1 MNSPQKLPKT
11 STRLGPQHVIGI
23 IGWSGT
29 GKTTLL
35 TDLIPVLIARGYTV
49 STMKHTHHDFD
60 MDQPGKDSYL
70 HREAGAREVLLTSKK
85 RWALL
90 NELRDEP
97 EPDMEELFTKMA
109 PVDILLIEGFK
120 SHRFAKIE
128 VNRPS
133 RGKKLLCK
141 TDDSVI
147 ALATDEAVEEI
158 SIPLLDLN
166 DVEAVADFIVSYTKS
181 KK

>member
-1 MNSPQKLPKT
+1 MSTQSSSGPK
-11 STRLGPQHVIGI
+11 HIIGM
-23 IGWSGT
+23 IGWSGS

-35 TDLIPVLIARGYTV
+35 SELIPALGTRGYSV

-60 MDQPGKDSYL
+60 MDQPGKDSYR

-90 NELRDEP
+90 HELRDEP
-97 EPDMEELFTKMA
+97 EVEMDGLIAKMA

-120 SHRFAKIE
+120 SHRYPKIE

-141 TDDSVI
+141 TDDSVV
-147 ALATDEAVEEI
+147 ALATDEEVDDVDV
-158 SIPLLDLN
+158 PLIDLN
-166 DVEAVADFIVSYTKS
+166 NVEAVADFIVSYLKIEG
-181 KK
+181 